1 MTTRLVYG
9 ERQKDRNC
17 GEEDCL
23 GNAGRSERDGHEPGV
38 IRGLLQIP
46 GHREV
51 RAGIK
56 EGQRQRCEAVKWGLF
71 VSNVPLMTPWVT
83 QSSQYS
89 PFAPTLNNVFLRAG
103 QFSEMISYRLYSPD
117 PPSCIY
123 WGLLHRLEVSAA
135 IPDRG

>member
-1 MTTRLVYG
+1 MLFAWRREVGDALLITTTRLVYG

-17 GEEDCL
+17 GEEDRL

-56 EGQRQRCEAVKWGLF
+56 EGQRQRCEVVKWGLF
-71 VSNVPLMTPWVT
+71 VSNVPLMT
-83 QSSQYS
+83 
-89 PFAPTLNNVFLRAG
+89 R
-103 QFSEMISYRLYSPD
+103 
-117 PPSCIY
+117 
-123 WGLLHRLEVSAA
+123 GLLNHRNIAPSLR
-135 IPDRG
+135 P